1 MNQKN
6 QSEKNMPAHVAFI
19 MDGNGRWAQSKGLP
33 RSVGHKKGAETV
45 HAVLRHAQ
53 KIGIRY
59 VTLYAFSADNW
70 NRPPE
75 EVDSLMDLFRQYL
88 KSDVKELMKKKVHVR
103 FLGDKERFDPDIRDK
118 MKEIER
124 DTAAFDDFHVAIAM
138 NYGARED
145 MVAAVKKIAMDI
157 FDKQYLISAIDAD
170 VVSDALSTS
179 GFPDPDLIIRTSGE
193 QRLSNFLLWEAA
205 YAEFYFTPVSWPDFN
220 EHDLNA
226 AIEAYARR
234 DRRFGKVA
242 SE

>member
-1 MNQKN
+1 MTHSDKTDT
-6 QSEKNMPAHVAFI
+6 KTPVHVAFI
-19 MDGNGRWAQSKGLP
+19 MDGNGRWAQSRGLP
-33 RSVGHKKGAETV
+33 RAAGHQKGAEQV

-59 VTLYAFSADNW
+59 ITLYAFSSGNW

-75 EVDSLMDLFRQYL
+75 EVDNLMGLFRQYL
-88 KSDVKELMKKKVHVR
+88 KSDVKELIKKKVHVR

-145 MVAAVKKIAMDI
+145 IVAAVKKIAMDI
-157 FDKQYLISAIDAD
+157 FDRQCLISAIDEER
-170 VVSDALSTS
+170 VSESLSTG

-205 YAEFYFTPVSWPDFN
+205 YAEFYFTPVYWPDFN
-220 EHDLNA
+220 EHDLDA
-226 AIEAYARR
+226 AVEAYARR

-242 SE
+242 

>member
-1 MNQKN
+1 MTQDKTDRTT
-6 QSEKNMPAHVAFI
+6 PAHVAFI
-19 MDGNGRWAQSKGLP
+19 MDGNGRWAQARGLP
-33 RSVGHKKGAETV
+33 RAAGHQKGAEAV

-53 KIGIRY
+53 KIGVRY
-59 VTLYAFSADNW
+59 VTLYAFSSGNW

-75 EVDSLMDLFRQYL
+75 EVDNLMGLFRQYL
-88 KSDVKELMKKKVHVR
+88 KSDVKELIKKKVRVR

-124 DTAAFDDFHVAIAM
+124 DTAAFEDFHVAIAM

-145 MVAAVKKIAMDI
+145 IVAAVKRIAMDI
-157 FDKQYLISAIDAD
+157 FDKQYLVSAIDEQRI
-170 VVSDALSTS
+170 SDSLSTS

-205 YAEFYFTPVSWPDFN
+205 YAEFYFTPVFWPDFN
-220 EHDLNA
+220 EHDLDA
-226 AIEAYARR
+226 AVEAYARR

-242 SE
+242 RG